1 MRLPGVSDKPR
12 FGVIIQ
18 KREDL
23 IRVSSCDA
31 PHASSAASCNAR
43 ASRSATP
50 STGAFGL
57 EVLAIQPLR
66 LALLAGGIGILAVM
80 LISVRERRPAIRLA
94 TYDRRQATAAK
105 AMGIALYD
113 LEAGGK

>member
-1 MRLPGVSDKPR
+1 
-12 FGVIIQ
+12 
-18 KREDL
+18 
-23 IRVSSCDA
+23 
-31 PHASSAASCNAR
+31 
-43 ASRSATP
+43 
-50 STGAFGL
+50 L

-66 LALLAGGIGILAVM
+66 PLLAGGIGILAVM
-80 LISVRERRPAIRLA
+80 LISLRERQPA